1 MSLALPDRHLANEN
15 YLKSG
20 RFLAYRTS
28 MTSMKRSSH
37 TTESETD
44 KRVFVIISDA
54 LRFEI
59 ANELG
64 AIINN
69 EKRFKAEVSTQLGV
83 LPSYTQL
90 GMAALLPH
98 SAQLPARAKARLFM
112 WMVFLHRV

>member
-1 MSLALPDRHLANEN
+1 MPA
-15 YLKSG
+15 
-20 RFLAYRTS
+20 
-28 MTSMKRSSH
+28 
-37 TTESETD
+37 
-44 KRVFVIISDA
+44 
-54 LRFEI
+54 FEI

-98 SAQLPARAKARLFM
+98 KALSYQPEQGTA
-112 WMVFLHRV
+112 VYVDGISSQV